1 MTYGRQE
8 PGEPYRR
15 ISVHEAVEMQKA
27 GALIVDVRRDDEW
40 ESGHPVDALHME
52 VDNVLTEAEAGLP
65 KDRDLLF
72 ICAAGVRSGLA
83 CEMAAAT
90 GRPSDKLFNIEEGTG
105 AWIDHNF
112 PTSYNNEP

>member
-15 ISVHEAVEMQKA
+15 IDVQTALEMQEN

-40 ESGHPVDALHME
+40 ESGHPTGAIHVE
-52 VDNVLTEAEAGLP
+52 VDNVLSEADERLP

-83 CEMAAAT
+83 AEMVAAL
-90 GRPSDKLFNIEEGTG
+90 G
-105 AWIDHNF
+105 F
-112 PTSYNNEP
+112 PQGHLYNVEDGVPTWMAQDLPTEYGND